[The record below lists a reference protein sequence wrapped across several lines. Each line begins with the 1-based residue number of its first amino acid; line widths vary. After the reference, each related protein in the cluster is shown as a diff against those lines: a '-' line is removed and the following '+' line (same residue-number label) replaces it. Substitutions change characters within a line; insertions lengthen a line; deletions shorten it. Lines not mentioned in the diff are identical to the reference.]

1 MIESSSTN
9 EQEGSQYYFFNKRY
23 LTKQRLNVG
32 KILGIL
38 VRSGLLFYRRTSL
51 SFVAVNVMITI
62 PCVRYRMEQHTL
74 PNSNW

>member
-1 MIESSSTN
+1 
-9 EQEGSQYYFFNKRY
+9 
-23 LTKQRLNVG
+23 
-32 KILGIL
+32 
-38 VRSGLLFYRRTSL
+38 VRSGLLFYRRASL